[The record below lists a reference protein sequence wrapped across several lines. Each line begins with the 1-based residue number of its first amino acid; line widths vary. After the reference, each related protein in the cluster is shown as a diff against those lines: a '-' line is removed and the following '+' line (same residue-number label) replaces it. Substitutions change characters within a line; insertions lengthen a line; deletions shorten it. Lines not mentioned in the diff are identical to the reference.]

1 MTIISNVFRFI
12 LDFKFEHRK
21 NHTIKGNTV
30 HKLQRGITTTHYG
43 VRAILSYF
51 DDDDGDGG
59 GDDYG
64 VQWDE
69 IEEEDDVLVSLF
81 ILFSLFGAFCQ
92 GGSEMRGGTTPCF
105 DAMDTCRRFMSFLD
119 RRELVS

>member
-1 MTIISNVFRFI
+1 VAFNSKVFRFI
-12 LDFKFEHRK
+12 LDFKFEYRK
-21 NHTIKGNTV
+21 SHTIKGNIV
-30 HKLQRGITTTHYG
+30 HKLQRAITTTHYG

-69 IEEEDDVLVSLF
+69 IEEEDEVLVSLF
-81 ILFSLFGAFCQ
+81 ILFYLFGAFCQ
-92 GGSEMRGGTTPCF
+92 GGVR
-105 DAMDTCRRFMSFLD
+105 
-119 RRELVS
+119 